1 MKYVCNENLW
11 PKLVIHESI
20 LLIDDI
26 SITFMVLKDAF
37 FQYLAS
43 LDCSDVEIYAIP
55 EGSVVFP
62 RIPLIRVEGPLLV
75 SAFEMII
82 K

>member
-1 MKYVCNENLW
+1 
-11 PKLVIHESI
+11 
-20 LLIDDI
+20 
-26 SITFMVLKDAF
+26 MVLKDAF

-62 RIPLIRVEGPLLV
+62 RIPLVRVEGPLLV
-75 SAFEMII
+75 STFKMII